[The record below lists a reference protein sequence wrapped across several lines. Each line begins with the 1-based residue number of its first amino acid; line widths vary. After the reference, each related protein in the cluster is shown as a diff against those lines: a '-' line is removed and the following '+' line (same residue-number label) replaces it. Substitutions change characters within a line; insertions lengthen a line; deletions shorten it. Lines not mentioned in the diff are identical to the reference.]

1 MDPINY
7 VAQMNDPTGSVM
19 AGYNQGLEQQAARQ
33 DMQVQQDQLGIQ
45 QDANARA
52 NEMQPYNIQGAQLG
66 LEGQRQNMAAQA
78 QQMAEQQRQIARRD
92 QFRADMGALAD
103 LGAAA
108 TVQDFARIQTEYP
121 ELGQNVMQTFEAM
134 DEPRQ
139 RNTASIIAQGA
150 FALKNGNTEQ
160 AISLMTQYAD
170 AAEAGG
176 DLAGAASARAVLDVA
191 KTNPEAALASAGIA
205 LYAISPELA
214 GKVFDMGESN
224 EPAAFRALRL
234 QAEAAGLQEGTPE
247 YAQFMADG
255 GGAPANFRSLQ
266 MQAEAAGY
274 TEGTPEYAEFMA
286 TRGSG
291 EQAYAKTTAENIAD
305 TETGAD
311 AAAAVAGGT
320 KAGTEGVSLG
330 LQAFES
336 LGPIRDNIANIDAA
350 ITALDDGAQTG
361 QLASRVPTWNAATLE
376 LRNLQNQLGLDVI
389 GSVTFGALSEGEL
402 RLALG
407 TALPTNMQ
415 EDDLRDWLVRKKD
428 AQEKLMGYM
437 EEQARFLAR
446 PGNTLDKWLD
456 RIDSGQTQQPAPITQ
471 PATAAQP
478 SPAAGAT
485 PGFLRFGGGN

>member
-33 DMQVQQDQLGIQ
+33 NMQVQQDQLGIQ

-52 NEMQPYNIQGAQLG
+52 NEMQPYQIEGAQLG

-78 QQMAEQQRQIARRD
+78 QQMAEQQRQISRRD
-92 QFRADMGALAD
+92 QFRTDMGALAD

-134 DEPRQ
+134 DAPRQ

-176 DLAGAASARAVLDVA
+176 DAAGAASARAVLEVA

-214 GKVFDMGESN
+214 GKVFDMGDSN

-234 QAEAAGLQEGTPE
+234 QAEAAGLQEGSPE

-255 GGAPANFRSLQ
+255 GGAPANFRALQ
-266 MQAEAAGY
+266 MQAESAGY

-291 EQAYAKTTAENIAD
+291 DQAYAKTTAENLAD
-305 TETGAD
+305 TETGGNAS
-311 AAAAVAGGT
+311 AAVALG
-320 KAGTEGVSLG
+320 G
-330 LQAFES
+330 LQGDFVRSALES
-336 LGPIRDNIANIDAA
+336 SAQIAQSLSNIQSA
-350 ITALDDGAQTG
+350 IAALDNGARSG
-361 QLASRVPTWNAATLE
+361 AIDKFLPNISEESASLKNAMD
-376 LRNLQNQLGLDVI
+376 RMGLDVV
-389 GSVTFGALSEGEL
+389 GSVTFGALSASELELAMETAVPRNLDEQEL
-402 RLALG
+402 RA
-407 TALPTNMQ
+407 
-415 EDDLRDWLVRKKD
+415 WLVDRRD
-428 AQEKLMGYM
+428 AQRKVRAAMI
-437 EEQARFLAR
+437 EQANFLSDPNNSINDWTRMVAGAAD
-446 PGNTLDKWLD
+446 PTGKVSAPDVVTPPAA
-456 RIDSGQTQQPAPITQ
+456 QPAP
-471 PATAAQP
+471 
-478 SPAAGAT
+478 AAGSA
-485 PGFLRFGGGN
+485 PSFLQFGGGN